1 MAKQPTK
8 TKKKTMHQALPF
20 ASFMGLRADTPDD
33 DSDAKRAEQDEQWAK
48 KAETNPDREQL
59 EDESD
64 EDYATRMEQMDDEEQ
79 AKAEGEIET
88 EPDAEDES
96 DDEKAKAVRQSERV
110 RCARIIA
117 HGLKSGNVNQAAVLA
132 FDTGLSASQAISTMN
147 ASKADQKIGGL
158 GGRMAGVT
166 NHNIGGSAG
175 AGKQFQNRDEATA
188 SSILDSVNAAR
199 N

>member
-20 ASFMGLRADTPDD
+20 ASFMGLRADTSDD
-33 DSDAKRAEQDEQWAK
+33 DSDAKRAEQDEKWAK
-48 KAETNPDREQL
+48 KAETDPDREQM

-64 EDYATRMEQMDDEEQ
+64 DDYATRMEQMDDEEQ

-110 RCARIIA
+110 RCAQIIA

-147 ASKADQKIGGL
+147 ASKVDQKVSGL
-158 GGRMAGVT
+158 GGRMAGVA

-175 AGKQFQNRDEATA
+175 AGKPFQNPDEATA